1 LIGFEDAAD
10 AAVYRIDEE
19 KALVCTLDF
28 FTPIVDD
35 PYHFG
40 QIAAA
45 NALSD
50 VYVMGAQPLLALN
63 IVGFPRQGLE
73 KKILKEILRGGYEKV
88 KEAGAVL
95 AGGHSLDDPEIKYG
109 LSVVGLVHP
118 QKLITNRGAQPGDKL
133 LLTKPLGTGIIAT
146 AIKGGL
152 ASEKAYKRAVELMR
166 TLNKSASE
174 AMQAVGVHA
183 ATDITGFG
191 LLGHALELAQASR
204 VSLRLEASKIP
215 LLREALEYARL
226 GLVPAGDLENKKFCQ
241 RIIQVDPKIDPL
253 VLELLYDAQT
263 SGGLLIAV
271 APEKASLLW
280 EEMLK
285 RGVVEA
291 AIIGEVREHTSHDPV
306 IQVLP

>member
-1 LIGFEDAAD
+1 M
-10 AAVYRIDEE
+10 YQIDDE

-35 PYHFG
+35 PYYFG

-50 VYVMGAQPLLALN
+50 IYVMGATPILALN
-63 IVGFPRQGLE
+63 IVGFPRQGLD

-88 KEAGAVL
+88 KESGAVL
-95 AGGHSLDDPEIKYG
+95 AGGHSLNDPEIKYG
-109 LSVVGLVHP
+109 LSVVGIVHP
-118 QKLITNRGAQPGDKL
+118 KKLITNQGARPGDKL

-152 ASEKAYKRAVELMR
+152 ASEKAYKRAVELMAS
-166 TLNKSASE
+166 LNKAASE
-174 AMQAVGVHA
+174 AMQSVGVHA

-191 LLGHALELAQASR
+191 LLGHALELAQASG
-204 VSLRLEASKIP
+204 VSLCLEASKIP

-241 RIIQVDPKIDPL
+241 NIVQVDPKIDPF

-280 EEMLK
+280 EELLK
-285 RGVVEA
+285 RGVIEA
-291 AIIGEVREHTSHDPV
+291 AIIGEVQKRTSQGPLIHV
-306 IQVLP
+306 IP